1 MYPKGPPL
9 WESFWNGLRER
20 LRTQRWALYT
30 THVIGVVATKR
41 PAAARR
47 GA

>member
-1 MYPKGPPL
+1 MYPKGPAF
-9 WESFWNGLRER
+9 WESFWNGLRDR

-41 PAAARR
+41 AAEARR
-47 GA
+47 SA